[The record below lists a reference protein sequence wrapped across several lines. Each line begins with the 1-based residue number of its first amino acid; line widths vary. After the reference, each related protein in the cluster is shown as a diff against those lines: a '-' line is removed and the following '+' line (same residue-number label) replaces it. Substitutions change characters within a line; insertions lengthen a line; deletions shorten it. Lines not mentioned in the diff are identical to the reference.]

1 MHMMMNANEVLLAIV
16 LSSLRWSWM
25 SQLGEM
31 SVNSLVTIH
40 PSHRARFWLQEPSY
54 IRHKQPM
61 H

>member
-1 MHMMMNANEVLLAIV
+1 MHMMMNANEILLAIV
-16 LSSLRWSWM
+16 LSSLKWSWM

-40 PSHRARFWLQEPSY
+40 PSHRVRFWLQEPFY
-54 IRHKQPM
+54 TRHKQPM